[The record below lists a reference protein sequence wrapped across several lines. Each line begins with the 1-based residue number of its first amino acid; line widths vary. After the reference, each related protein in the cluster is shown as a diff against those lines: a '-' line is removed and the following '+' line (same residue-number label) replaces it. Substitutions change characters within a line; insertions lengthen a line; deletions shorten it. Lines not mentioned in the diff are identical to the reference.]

1 MLDIFWIAL
10 ALVATFVA
18 VGLFLRW
25 RVGQQ
30 STEAHGPDEVGT
42 ITGWEPTATR
52 VLTSAE
58 CLAFETLRT
67 ALPEHIILAQVPLA
81 RFIKVP
87 TRNSYS
93 EWFRRA
99 GRLCVDL
106 VVCDRNSLVIA
117 AVEIQ
122 TAKALAQG
130 ALRRQQRAQR
140 VLKAAHIP
148 VHVWQDT
155 ALPSPAFAREAI
167 LRLLPNA
174 GDGPESENTMQPFA
188 EADYADALVQK
199 DAPPSTWFDD
209 LGTDPAPL
217 FNEADFPIAATKKR
231 APHSTTSP

>member
-1 MLDIFWIAL
+1 MLNILLVGGAL
-10 ALVATFVA
+10 ALICVA
-18 VGLFLRW
+18 VVLVLRA
-25 RVGQQ
+25 RPGQQ
-30 STEAHGPDEVGT
+30 SSEPQNQDELGT
-42 ITGWEPTATR
+42 ITGWVPHATR

-58 CLAFETLRT
+58 CLAFATLRT

-93 EWFRRA
+93 EWLRRA

-117 AVEIQ
+117 VVEIQ
-122 TAKALAQG
+122 TAKALAEG
-130 ALRRQQRAQR
+130 AQRRQQRAQR

-155 ALPSPAFAREAI
+155 ALPSAEFAREAI

-174 GDGPESENTMQPFA
+174 ENGPESENTTQPFA
-188 EADYADALVQK
+188 GTDYADTLVQK
-199 DAPPSTWFDD
+199 DAPPSTWLDD

-217 FNEADFPIAATKKR
+217 YTEADFPIAASKNR
-231 APHSTTSP
+231 ATH